1 MFAKIWVQHDQ
12 GGAIGLAFKLVDR
25 FFLIVRVF
33 GVIVE
38 RGVVRSYARTLNVTN
53 GSDER
58 TQTQQS
64 SKQLFKMNF
73 DLSAFGTVA

>member
-25 FFLIVRVF
+25 FFHVIWVF
-33 GVIVE
+33 GVIIE
-38 RGVVRSYARTLNVTN
+38 RGVVRTYARTSNVTN

-58 TQTQQS
+58 DQT
-64 SKQLFKMNF
+64 N
-73 DLSAFGTVA
+73 